1 MSTASVTHRY
11 ILAKAWPIVLA
22 NASAPLLGLVDTA
35 VIGNIGS
42 TADLG
47 AIALGALVFSFV
59 YWSFGFLRMGTTG
72 FTSQATGAGDEIE
85 VRATLGRSL
94 LIAAGLG
101 LVLIIS
107 QRPIATLSFALL
119 SGSEPVE
126 SIATGYF
133 VVRIWGA
140 PATLAT
146 FALMGTLIGLAKS
159 RQLLLVQLFLNGLNA
174 LLDVVF
180 AGMLGLG
187 VKGIALGTVIA
198 EWSTLVVAGS
208 IVLRTLSDRNSDR
221 QPFWPWARVA
231 DTAKVLR
238 TLKANRDI
246 MIRTLLLVFSFAWF
260 TDQSARF
267 GDTVL
272 AANHILLQLVSFS
285 AFFLDGYAFVAESL
299 VGAAVGSKQRD
310 RFDIAVRRSTELAVV
325 TALLLAVSI
334 LWLGDYAVFVLT
346 DLSPVRQQ
354 ALDLLPL
361 AALYVFLA
369 VAAFQLDGI
378 FVGATFTRQMRNAS
392 AVAVTIFLLT
402 SWVLVG
408 SAGVVG
414 LWYAFTIY
422 VCARAGSLLL
432 YYPALKRSI
441 A

>member
-11 ILAKAWPIVLA
+11 ILVKAWPIVLA

-35 VIGNIGS
+35 VIGNIGA
-42 TADLG
+42 TADLA

-94 LIAAGLG
+94 LIAASLG

-107 QRPIATLSFALL
+107 QRPLATLSFALL

-133 VVRIWGA
+133 AVRIWGA

-198 EWSTLVVAGS
+198 EWSTLLVACL
-208 IVLRTLSDRNSDR
+208 IVFRTLSKRNSDR
-221 QPFWPWARVA
+221 QPFWRWARVA
-231 DTAKVLR
+231 DSARFLR

-272 AANHILLQLVSFS
+272 AANHILLQLVSFG

-299 VGAAVGSKQRD
+299 VGAAVGGKQRD
-310 RFDIAVRRSTELAVV
+310 RFDTAVRRSTELAVV
-325 TALLLAVSI
+325 TALLLAVLI

-354 ALDLLPL
+354 AMELLPM

-392 AVAVTIFLLT
+392 AVSVTVFLLT

-414 LWYAFTIY
+414 LWCAFTIY

-432 YYPALKRSI
+432 YYPALRRSI